1 MLGCDGM
8 RQNDIHDVFICEFN
22 VRMDLERMQKD
33 VTQSSVRG

>member
-1 MLGCDGM
+1 M

-33 VTQSSVRG
+33 VIV